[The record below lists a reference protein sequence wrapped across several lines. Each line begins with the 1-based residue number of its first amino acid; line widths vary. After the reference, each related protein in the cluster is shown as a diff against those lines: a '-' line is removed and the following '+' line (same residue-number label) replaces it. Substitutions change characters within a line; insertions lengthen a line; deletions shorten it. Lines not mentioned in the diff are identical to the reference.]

1 MSQRQRAIQSEIDKT
16 NQGGGPRFFY
26 VNVAKLE
33 RLGISQYK
41 SQAGD
46 NFIRIIPPE
55 DPEQF
60 YGKEIFVHYNVGA
73 DGLVFLCLRKMYGE
87 PCPVC
92 EYREELKQKNPEDE
106 MVSELAPSRRYLFF
120 VFNVASEDTEEEGLH
135 WFDAP
140 VIVKD
145 NIVSLS
151 KDKRTGEVIDV
162 SDPVDGR
169 DVEFVRVGTNRR
181 TRYEGFKLVK
191 NEPIPESWYKN
202 VPDFDEVLLK
212 PDYDQVKSEVR
223 GTKKKED
230 VKDEGESKDSETS
243 TRTETRSR
251 RRQEKNESNEPGED
265 NIEQSVRKRI
275 DEIRARRRRSND

>member
-1 MSQRQRAIQSEIDKT
+1 MKQRREAIQDEINKT

-26 VNVAKLE
+26 VDVGKLE

-46 NFIRIIPPE
+46 NFIRIIPPK
-55 DPEQF
+55 DPSQF
-60 YGKEIFVHYNVGA
+60 YGKEVFVHYNVGA

-92 EYREELKQKNPEDE
+92 EYREELKKANPEDE
-106 MVSELAPSRRYLFF
+106 AAQELAPSRRYLFF
-120 VFNVASEDTEEEGLH
+120 VFNVASSDTEEEGLH

-151 KDKRTGEVIDV
+151 KDKRTGEIIDV
-162 SDPVDGR
+162 SDPEDGR
-169 DVEFVRVGTNRR
+169 DVEFVRVGTSRK
-181 TRYEGFKLVK
+181 TRYEGFKLV
-191 NEPIPESWYKN
+191 ESDPIPESWYKD

-212 PDYDQVKSEVR
+212 PDYDQVKREVR
-223 GTKKKED
+223 GAHRVTE
-230 VKDEGESKDSETS
+230 EKDSEDAVEDEPVAE
-243 TRTETRSR
+243 TRTRRARRSR
-251 RRQEKNESNEPGED
+251 EDDETSEDSTEK
-265 NIEQSVRKRI
+265 SVQKKI
-275 DEIRARRRRSND
+275 QEIRARRRKSDD